1 MGRSRPKEKHQH
13 DSPNDTPYSPSD
25 VGVFRLPFQD
35 LFVKGHDEYPRLL
48 SSHESHEALIAST
61 VKESHRLVTFS
72 GQRFLAFFVP
82 EALGGTHVHVE
93 RCRRHHSRH
102 AEHAARRD
110 GSV

>member
-48 SSHESHEALIAST
+48 SSHDRESHEALIAST

-72 GQRFLAFFVP
+72 GQRFLTFFVP
-82 EALGGTHVHVE
+82 EPGSCEVHTYKPGASE
-93 RCRRHHSRH
+93 
-102 AEHAARRD
+102 
-110 GSV
+110 